1 MGTLFV
7 DIDVE
12 LKVKMKSTYLILSLS
27 EALEIV
33 PEEIMKKGNEEIER
47 YITSHIEDV
56 REFNSEIDKIYEDFE
71 CNLVI
76 DKDMIEEISV
86 EKMELDPSV
95 Q

>member
-33 PEEIMKKGNEEIER
+33 PEDIMKKGNEEIER

-56 REFNSEIDKIYEDFE
+56 REFNREIDKIYEDFE

-76 DKDMIEEISV
+76 DKDVIEEISV
-86 EKMELDPSV
+86 EKMELGPSV